1 MSQKDLIANKQAIR
15 LINSQ
20 ETITPTER
28 KTLLQFKGNGSI
40 ARDIDQEYSD
50 LLEENGVGITNTTTS
65 FATPWQIV
73 KLMWSI
79 LEEMGFTSGRI
90 LEPAAHIGRFM
101 EGQSSNHRSNS
112 EWVLVEPDAVAHKI
126 SSKLHPDA

>member
-65 FATPWQIV
+65 FATSWQIV